1 MFSDSEESLSK
12 SQLKRDARELFD
24 LGRQLVAMSPNQLEQ
39 IPLPESVLDAVV
51 EAQRI
56 KSHVAHKRQ
65 LQFLAKQLRAIDP
78 QPIIDAAAKL
88 HGQGVEDTLKQHRL
102 EAWREAL
109 LNDGH
114 QRLNELIAQRPD
126 LDRQLIR
133 SLIRKAQRE
142 LAEMKPPAA
151 ARKLFRSLR
160 ELDDQ
165 SPLEPPRS

>member
-1 MFSDSEESLSK
+1 MYSDSEEPLSK
-12 SQLKRDARELFD
+12 SQLKRDARQLFD
-24 LGRQLVAMSPNQLEQ
+24 LGRQLVAMSATQLEQ
-39 IPLPESVLDAVV
+39 IPLPDPVREAVD
-51 EAQRI
+51 EARRI

-65 LQFLAKQLRAIDP
+65 LQFLAKQLRAVDP
-78 QPIIDAAAKL
+78 QPIIDAAAKI
-88 HGQGVEDTLKQHRL
+88 HGQDAEDTLRQHRL

-114 QRLNELIAQRPD
+114 QRLNELSAQRPD
-126 LDRQLIR
+126 LDRQLLR

-151 ARKLFRSLR
+151 ARKLFRYLR

-165 SPLEPPRS
+165 STLEVPRS